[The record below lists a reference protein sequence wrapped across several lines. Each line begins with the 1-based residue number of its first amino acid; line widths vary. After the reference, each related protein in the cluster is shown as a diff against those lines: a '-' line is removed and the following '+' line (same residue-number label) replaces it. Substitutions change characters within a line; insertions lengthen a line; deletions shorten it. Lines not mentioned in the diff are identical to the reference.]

1 MQTTVRFNAVGC
13 AYYDGL
19 DIGVSSLT
27 FVLYGSRTSSQNFNS
42 VKIPIGITCIE
53 TRLSTIKKTG
63 YDYSVRQGRVDSETA
78 VGAFERFWIT
88 ATVKTA
94 RTYRITVVAEKL

>member
-1 MQTTVRFNAVGC
+1 M
-13 AYYDGL
+13 
-19 DIGVSSLT
+19 GVSSLT

-63 YDYSVRQGRVDSETA
+63 YDHSVRQGRVDSETA

-94 RTYRITVVAEKL
+94 RTYRITVVAENL